1 MIDAVLFD
9 FDGLLADSEPL
20 QKAAWR
26 VYLAHHGYAL
36 DEALV
41 DRMFGLRLLE
51 SAMLVQQ
58 TLALPF
64 PVEQIMAERDAIF
77 LASLPGVLQP
87 MPHAREAVAAVRA
100 RGLRTALATS
110 GHARYIALA
119 LGELGLHAAFDVVVT
134 GDTVPH
140 GKPAPDIFLR
150 AAALIDVEPRRCVVV
165 EDAPHGIA
173 AAKAAGMLAV
183 AVPNDLTDGLD
194 FSAADVVCSSLDEF
208 VHWLGDTR

>member
-1 MIDAVLFD
+1 
-9 FDGLLADSEPL
+9 
-20 QKAAWR
+20 
-26 VYLAHHGYAL
+26 
-36 DEALV
+36 
-41 DRMFGLRLLE
+41 MFGLRLLE

-64 PVEQIMAERDAIF
+64 PVEQIMTERDAIF
-77 LASLPGVLQP
+77 LDSLAGVLQP
-87 MPHAREAVAAVRA
+87 MPHAREAVAAVQA

-119 LGELGLHAAFDVVVT
+119 LGELGLHAAFDAVVT
-134 GDTVPH
+134 GDTVGR

-150 AAALIDVEPRRCVVV
+150 AADLIDVEPERCVVV

-183 AVPNDLTDGLD
+183 AVPNDLTRSLN
-194 FSAADVVCSSLDEF
+194 FNAADVVCSSLDAF
-208 VHWLGDTR
+208 VRWLGDMR